1 MSAHQALPSL
11 GFSRQEHWRGSHA
24 LLQGI
29 FPTQGSNLHLLCLL
43 YWLVGSFPNKYKWN
57 EITATGPHGPDN
69 HFSHIPTDG
78 GQCNP
83 TPRTSYASTSHMQP
97 ASHMPLQLKPQTLLS
112 FTVTVFF
119 PLRASPIW
127 LEEETDYSNTQT
139 PMQGYKMEDQGNM
152 TIPKEQN

>member
-1 MSAHQALPSL
+1 MDC
-11 GFSRQEHWRGSHA
+11 HA

-29 FPTQGSNLHLLCLL
+29 FRTQGSNLHLLCLL
-43 YWLVGSFPNKYKWN
+43 HWLVGSFPNKYKWN

-112 FTVTVFF
+112 FTVTVFS
-119 PLRASPIW
+119 PLEPALYDWKKRLIIQIHRHQCKAIRW
-127 LEEETDYSNTQT
+127 RIRETWQYQRNKINSNNQS
-139 PMQGYKMEDQGNM
+139 ERNRDLW
-152 TIPKEQN
+152 IA